1 MYKIHE
7 EVRKLVAK
15 ARGGLPHNNEKCTGI
30 TASSEPKGSID
41 LNPPTGNNNIPRPV
55 FQRRPSK
62 RVTSTKQKETGVIS
76 PQNDVII
83 NYINDSW
90 NMLVAENPSD
100 SSTKDSNA
108 NSPEESIF
116 ASSSPTVWI
125 EPRSPEL
132 EDLKPFD
139 LESWWS
145 CRLFENITKDL

>member
-1 MYKIHE
+1 MYKIHK
-7 EVRKLVAK
+7 EVRKLVAR
-15 ARGGLPHNNEKCTGI
+15 ARGGLPHNIEKCTGI
-30 TASSEPKGSID
+30 TASSETNGSID
-41 LNPPTGNNNIPRPV
+41 VNNTIPRPV
-55 FQRRPSK
+55 FQRRLSK
-62 RVTSTKQKETGVIS
+62 RITSTKQKENEVIS
-76 PQNDVII
+76 PQTDGII

-100 SSTKDSNA
+100 SSAKENNA
-108 NSPEESIF
+108 NSPKESIF